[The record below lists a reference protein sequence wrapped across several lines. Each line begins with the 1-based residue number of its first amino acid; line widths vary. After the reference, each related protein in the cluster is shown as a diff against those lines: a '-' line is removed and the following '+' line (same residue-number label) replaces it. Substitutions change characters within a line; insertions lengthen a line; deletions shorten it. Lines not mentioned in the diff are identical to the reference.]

1 MSTPIARRTLI
12 AATVATVM
20 AAAIVPFAVSRAD
33 TLASVDVYDRTA
45 DEALPVYRHHGR
57 KYVAGQPG
65 NEYAVRIRNCTGQRL
80 LAVLSV
86 DGVNAITGET
96 ASTNQSGYVIE
107 PYGYVT
113 VEGWRKDLNRSAAF
127 YFSDPSDSY
136 AARTGRPNEP
146 LYVICLSGGRGQI
159 ACEKLTAA
167 GLNVVNI
174 EGGTSAWAAADLPI
188 IRGKKSISLERQVR
202 IAAGSLVLLGCVL
215 GFLIHPLGYVLSAF
229 IGAGLVFAGVT
240 NTCGMGMLLARM
252 PWNRVS
258 ETCS

>member
-1 MSTPIARRTLI
+1 MTTSISPHQLAEIHRSGQAVELLDVRMPAEFRE
-12 AATVATVM
+12 M
-20 AAAIVPFAVSRAD
+20 HVPFAKNVP
-33 TLASVDVYDRTA
+33 LDR
-45 DEALPVYRHHGR
+45 L
-57 KYVAGQPG
+57 
-65 NEYAVRIRNCTGQRL
+65 
-80 LAVLSV
+80 
-86 DGVNAITGET
+86 
-96 ASTNQSGYVIE
+96 E
-107 PYGYVT
+107 P
-113 VEGWRKDLNRSAAF
+113 KQIA
-127 YFSDPSDSY
+127 